1 MKRNVMFLAL
11 FIAAFLFPTVGSVSN
26 ADAQPGSRL
35 CGISLGPMAILLEIK
50 QPGGKKGRRNANRF
64 CDKVAGDMEQGLKS
78 EGIDTANV
86 IFYKRTECEAVARD
100 ISGGKSSY
108 DICDLMERTSVGNG
122 AHAYTI
128 TYNARSGDFE
138 ATQQ

>member
-35 CGISLGPMAILLEIK
+35 CGISLGSMAILLEIK
-50 QPGGKKGRRNANRF
+50 QPGGKGGRKTANRF
-64 CDKVAGDMEQGLKS
+64 CDKVAGDMEQKLKDK
-78 EGIDTANV
+78 GIDTANV
-86 IFYKRTECEAVARD
+86 IFYKRKECEAVARD

-108 DICDLMERTSVGNG
+108 DICDLMKRTSVGNG

-128 TYNARSGDFE
+128 THVEGDNFE

>member
-50 QPGGKKGRRNANRF
+50 QPKGKKSRRKADKF
-64 CDKVAGDMEQGLKS
+64 CNKVAGDMEQGLKDG
-78 EGIDTANV
+78 GIDTANV

-128 TYNARSGDFE
+128 THKGGDNFE

>member
-64 CDKVAGDMEQGLKS
+64 CDKVAGDMEQGLKDG
-78 EGIDTANV
+78 GIDTANV

-128 TYNARSGDFE
+128 THKGGDNFE

>member
-35 CGISLGPMAILLEIK
+35 CGISVGSMAILVEIK
-50 QPGGKKGRRNANRF
+50 QPGGKKGRRAANRF
-64 CDKVAGDMEQGLKS
+64 CDKLADGMEQGLKDQGGS
-78 EGIDTANV
+78 TEGIMR
-86 IFYKRTECEAVARD
+86 YKRTECENVAKD

-108 DICDLMERTSVGNG
+108 DICDLMERTNVGNG
-122 AHAYTI
+122 ANPYTVMHKVG
-128 TYNARSGDFE
+128 NNFE
-138 ATQQ
+138 VTRQ

>member
-1 MKRNVMFLAL
+1 MLLAL
-11 FIAAFLFPTVGSVSN
+11 LIVAFLFPTVGSVSN

-50 QPGGKKGRRNANRF
+50 QPKGKKGRKAANRF
-64 CDKVAGDMEQGLKS
+64 CKKVAGDMKQGLND

-86 IFYKRTECEAVARD
+86 IFYKRTECERVAED
-100 ISGGKSSY
+100 ISHGKSSY

-128 TYNARSGDFE
+128 MYKGGDNFE
-138 ATQQ
+138 ATRQ

>member
-11 FIAAFLFPTVGSVSN
+11 LFTAFLFPTVGSVSN

-50 QPGGKKGRRNANRF
+50 QPKGKKGRKRANRF

-86 IFYKRTECEAVARD
+86 IFYKRKECEAVARD

-108 DICDLMERTSVGNG
+108 DICDLMKRTSVGNG

-128 TYNARSGDFE
+128 THKGGDNFE
-138 ATQQ
+138 VEQQ

>member
-35 CGISLGPMAILLEIK
+35 CGISVGTMAILLEIK
-50 QPGGKKGRRNANRF
+50 QPKGKRGRKAANRF
-64 CDKVAGDMEQGLKS
+64 CDKVAGDMEQGLKD

-100 ISGGKSSY
+100 ISRDKSSF
-108 DICDLMERTSVGNG
+108 DICDLMKRTSVGNG
-122 AHAYTI
+122 ANPYTI
-128 TYNARSGDFE
+128 TWNGGDNFE
-138 ATQQ
+138 ATRQ

>member
-35 CGISLGPMAILLEIK
+35 CGISVGPMAILVEIK
-50 QPGGKKGRRNANRF
+50 QPGSKKGRKRANKF
-64 CDKVAGDMEQGLKS
+64 CDRLADGLEQGLEDAGAS
-78 EGIDTANV
+78 TEGIMR
-86 IFYKRTECEAVARD
+86 YKRTECEDVAMD

-108 DICDLMERTSVGNG
+108 DICDEMERTNVGNG
-122 AHAYTI
+122 ANPYTI
-128 TYNARSGDFE
+128 IYKKVGDNFE
-138 ATQQ
+138 VTRQ

>member
-35 CGISLGPMAILLEIK
+35 CGISVGSMAILVEIK
-50 QPGGKKGRRNANRF
+50 QPGGKKGRRAANRF
-64 CDKVAGDMEQGLKS
+64 CDKLADGMEQGLKDQGGS
-78 EGIDTANV
+78 TEGIMR
-86 IFYKRTECEAVARD
+86 YKRTECEDVAMD

-108 DICDLMERTSVGNG
+108 DICDLMKRTNVGNG
-122 AHAYTI
+122 ANPYTVMHK
-128 TYNARSGDFE
+128 RGDNFE
-138 ATQQ
+138 VTRQ

>member
-1 MKRNVMFLAL
+1 MKHNVMLLAL
-11 FIAAFLFPTVGSVSN
+11 LTVAFLFPTVGSVSN

-50 QPGGKKGRRNANRF
+50 QPKGKKGRKRANKF
-64 CDKVAGDMEQGLKS
+64 CKNVANDMAQGLK
-78 EGIDTANV
+78 EGGIDTANV

-100 ISGGKSSY
+100 ISRDKSSY
-108 DICDLMERTSVGNG
+108 DICDLMERSSVGNG

-128 TYNARSGDFE
+128 TYKGGDNFE
-138 ATQQ
+138 ATRQ